1 MDRKNA
7 FSHVAAVVLAAGFS
21 TRMKRFKP
29 LLPFGGGTVLSFA
42 AGVWRRAGV
51 EQICAVAGHKAELV
65 EAEACRIGIA
75 CVRNARPEDGMY
87 SSVRTGLAYALERF
101 PQAAW
106 FGVHP
111 VDIPLIE
118 PACVR
123 ALAERARTSQAD
135 CLAPAWGG
143 RRGHPPLL
151 SRRLAGRAVQ
161 SAPEG
166 GLRALLDEAIVE
178 ELAQE
183 GGFGDRDMD
192 RPEDYERALAELA
205 SRGI

>member
-29 LLPFGGGTVLSFA
+29 LLPFGRGTVLAFA
-42 AGVWRRAGV
+42 AGVWREAGV
-51 EQICAVAGHKAELV
+51 DQILAVAGHKAELV
-65 EAEACRIGIA
+65 EAEAGRIGIA
-75 CVRNARPEDGMY
+75 SVRNPRPEDGMY
-87 SSVRTGLAYALERF
+87 SSVKAGLASALERF
-101 PQAAW
+101 PEAAW

-111 VDIPLIE
+111 VDIPLID

-123 ALAERARTSQAD
+123 ALAERAPCSLAD
-135 CLAPAWGG
+135 CLVPVYGG

-151 SRRLAGRAVQ
+151 ARRFARRACE
-161 SAPEG
+161 SDPEG
-166 GLRALLDEAIVE
+166 GLRGLLEGACVE
-178 ELAQE
+178 ELALA
-183 GGFGDRDMD
+183 GAFGDRDMD

-205 SRGI
+205 AWRK